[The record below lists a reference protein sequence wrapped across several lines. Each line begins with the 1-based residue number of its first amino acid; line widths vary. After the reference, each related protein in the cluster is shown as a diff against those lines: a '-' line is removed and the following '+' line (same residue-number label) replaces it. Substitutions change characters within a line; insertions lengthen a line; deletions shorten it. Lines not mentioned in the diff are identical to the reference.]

1 MHDKEED
8 LLFSKSLFF
17 TVTLLLGCN
26 KDEEDR
32 IGNRGFCFRPVANP
46 DAQTT
51 FVVAAAVCILES
63 VWLQRDV
70 KEKRNARVLFSCFK
84 SELWCT
90 CFNTKTEVLFFLIC
104 ALKIVIFGREFSLST
119 FTFRVMIK
127 NTREENVVAREE
139 RNFIFF
145 TRFARR
151 IKSRRRDRNGSDFL
165 GPAFF
170 AKKKKRDKKET
181 EFFSK
186 QKLHSFL
193 FIFFSSLLVLFC
205 GVSLAR

>member
-8 LLFSKSLFF
+8 LLFSKSLFL

-26 KDEEDR
+26 KEEEDR

-46 DAQTT
+46 DVQTT

-90 CFNTKTEVLFFLIC
+90 CFITKTEVLFFLIC
-104 ALKIVIFGREFSLST
+104 ALKIVIFLGNFSMHSL
-119 FTFRVMIK
+119 M
-127 NTREENVVAREE
+127 
-139 RNFIFF
+139 
-145 TRFARR
+145 RR
-151 IKSRRRDRNGSDFL
+151 
-165 GPAFF
+165 
-170 AKKKKRDKKET
+170 
-181 EFFSK
+181 
-186 QKLHSFL
+186 
-193 FIFFSSLLVLFC
+193 SLN
-205 GVSLAR
+205 

>member
-8 LLFSKSLFF
+8 LLFSKSLFL

-26 KDEEDR
+26 KEEEDR

-46 DAQTT
+46 DVQTT

-90 CFNTKTEVLFFLIC
+90 CFITKTEVLFFLIC

-119 FTFRVMIK
+119 FTVHFFMYAFIYFFI
-127 NTREENVVAREE
+127 NTLLLLLSTNKVNNRCSS
-139 RNFIFF
+139 
-145 TRFARR
+145 R
-151 IKSRRRDRNGSDFL
+151 IY
-165 GPAFF
+165 
-170 AKKKKRDKKET
+170 T
-181 EFFSK
+181 
-186 QKLHSFL
+186 
-193 FIFFSSLLVLFC
+193 LL
-205 GVSLAR
+205 

>member
-8 LLFSKSLFF
+8 LLFSKSLFL

-46 DAQTT
+46 DVQTT

-84 SELWCT
+84 TFCEDV
-90 CFNTKTEVLFFLIC
+90 CFKYKCDYFHIYNINQYDAFVRFVSPPIQLVWKKSAGACF
-104 ALKIVIFGREFSLST
+104 A
-119 FTFRVMIK
+119 
-127 NTREENVVAREE
+127 VV
-139 RNFIFF
+139 
-145 TRFARR
+145 
-151 IKSRRRDRNGSDFL
+151 GC
-165 GPAFF
+165 
-170 AKKKKRDKKET
+170 
-181 EFFSK
+181 
-186 QKLHSFL
+186 
-193 FIFFSSLLVLFC
+193 LLVI
-205 GVSLAR
+205 LAMS

>member
-8 LLFSKSLFF
+8 LLFSKSLFL

-26 KDEEDR
+26 KEEEDR

-46 DAQTT
+46 DVQTT

-90 CFNTKTEVLFFLIC
+90 CFITKTEVLFFLIC

-119 FTFRVMIK
+119 FTFHFFIYSFIRFFI
-127 NTREENVVAREE
+127 NTLLLLLLL
-139 RNFIFF
+139 F
-145 TRFARR
+145 TRGAAGRMKMCVFVKLSDGTD
-151 IKSRRRDRNGSDFL
+151 KS
-165 GPAFF
+165 
-170 AKKKKRDKKET
+170 
-181 EFFSK
+181 
-186 QKLHSFL
+186 
-193 FIFFSSLLVLFC
+193 ISSVQ
-205 GVSLAR
+205 SN